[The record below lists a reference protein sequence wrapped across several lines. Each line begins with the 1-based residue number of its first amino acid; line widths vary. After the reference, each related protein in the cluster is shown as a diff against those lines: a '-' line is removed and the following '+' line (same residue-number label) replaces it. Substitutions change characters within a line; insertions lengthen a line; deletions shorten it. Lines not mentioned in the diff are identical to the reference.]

1 MCDYVRHKISYM
13 KIRFVII
20 ITYNKCNAK
29 KCARGGHRECAG
41 GRSHGLPI
49 FLVHDHY
56 LAPAA
61 ALGCASDL
69 SEIRSRLGT
78 LPISR

>member
-1 MCDYVRHKISYM
+1 MSKVHSNTAND
-13 KIRFVII
+13 
-20 ITYNKCNAK
+20 T
-29 KCARGGHRECAG
+29 CARPYLASQECAG

-49 FLVHDHY
+49 FLVCDHY

-61 ALGCASDL
+61 ALACASDL

-78 LPISR
+78 LSVSR

>member
-1 MCDYVRHKISYM
+1 MNMAH
-13 KIRFVII
+13 
-20 ITYNKCNAK
+20 YNMTGDT
-29 KCARGGHRECAG
+29 CARPYLASKECAG

-49 FLVHDHY
+49 FLVCDHY

-61 ALGCASDL
+61 ALACASDL

-78 LPISR
+78 LSVSR